1 MFALVTSLLDVE
13 EYPALDLAFCYPRRW
28 GCETVIGHHKTDMG
42 EGQPVLRSKD
52 PAGVLQEMWA
62 LFAVY
67 QAICRVVGI
76 AVNAAGIPPAQISFP
91 HALAAAKDSV
101 AAFSP

>member
-1 MFALVTSLLDVE
+1 MICQGLSRWNSISRTTLVTLGSPGFRAGKS
-13 EYPALDLAFCYPRRW
+13 PAFFDLR
-28 GCETVIGHHKTDMG
+28 GL
-42 EGQPVLRSKD
+42 LRSKD